1 MAEERTEVMMLARAL
16 MVDTLDTSSNTSMS
30 TLAVLSA
37 HSTEISHQTVVGV
50 R

>member
-1 MAEERTEVMMLARAL
+1 MMMLARAL

-37 HSTEISHQTVVGV
+37 HSTEISQTVVEV
-50 R
+50 RK

>member
-1 MAEERTEVMMLARAL
+1 MLARAL

-37 HSTEISHQTVVGV
+37 HSAVISDQPAVTVGK
-50 R
+50 